1 VTCRSGER
9 ASPSPSRPSPP
20 GARNGRGCG
29 DNGIWRDRSSPASS
43 GWRRNI
49 LLVIGNDIVDLT
61 TPENRGKSG
70 DRRFRARVCT
80 AAEADWI
87 DASPS
92 PDTALWMLWAAK
104 ESAFKAALKL
114 RPGLTFRPREYAV
127 ADLTGG
133 TFPGA
138 FVDGP
143 DRRMLRSVTGPLVSA
158 RPVFAEQEITS
169 VAASGA
175 VMTPAGLLDLHFFLS
190 PSRVHCL
197 ALGGNGRELWEKRIH
212 WQEQKRIGAFDPSRA
227 VRRAAVHYLADALR
241 ISPYFLA
248 IRRPRTPAGES
259 GPPQVFL
266 EGRRVD
272 IDISLT
278 HDGSFLAF
286 AVNMSA
292 PSF

>member
-1 VTCRSGER
+1 M
-9 ASPSPSRPSPP
+9 
-20 GARNGRGCG
+20 
-29 DNGIWRDRSSPASS
+29 
-43 GWRRNI
+43 
-49 LLVIGNDIVDLT
+49 LVIGNDIVDLT
-61 TPENRGKSG
+61 VPENRGRSG
-70 DRRFRARVCT
+70 DRRFRARVFT
-80 AAEADWI
+80 AAEEEWI
-87 DASPS
+87 DAAAA
-92 PDTALWMLWAAK
+92 PDTMLWMLWAAK
-104 ESAFKAALKL
+104 EAAFKAALKL

-143 DRRMLRSVTGPLVSA
+143 DRRMLRSVTGHLVSA
-158 RPVFAEQEITS
+158 RPVFAERDSLPSHGREDTDFLFQGPCFPDGREEAPQRGQGRQLPAGAAVSEREISS
-169 VAASGA
+169 VSASGA
-175 VMTPAGLLDLHFFLS
+175 VMTPAGLLDVFFAVS
-190 PSRVHCL
+190 AFRVHCL
-197 ALGGNGRELWEKRIH
+197 ARGGNGREQREKRIH

-259 GPPQVFL
+259 GPPLVFL
-266 EGRRVD
+266 EGRPVD

-292 PSF
+292 PNDV